1 VILESPPEQARPLRR
16 IATIAVWL
24 LAALTLAA
32 CAGQRQTAKKPKAP
46 PQSPGEQPPVDNRDW
61 LRLRSGEWLAGE
73 FLGYRSDQIRFD
85 SDVLNEVELDW
96 KKVTELHTRR
106 VVNVL
111 LTRRRT
117 VSGKVSLRASK
128 AVITGDNGGTF
139 PRTELLAIV
148 PAGKQ
153 HNTNWSGK
161 LTWSLTAVSGNTS
174 RFDSSAHAQ
183 LTRETAATR
192 GEISYN
198 GTFSATNQ
206 IRTSDQSQVDAG
218 FDVFLSKRLFVT
230 PLSIAY
236 FRDPFQN
243 IRSRFS
249 PSVGLG
255 YEFIDKD
262 GFDWNANLGAGWQRT
277 QFESFTAGSE
287 GSFEETTGVIG
298 TDLEVDI
305 TKEIEFEFDY
315 EIQFALNNPSDYNH
329 VMRATLSVELWDDAF
344 ELDIGLI
351 WNRTSD
357 PAADFGNG
365 RYNDHHFQ
373 IGYMLYAAAVACRY
387 DPQFCDVHRVAIG
400 AIARDVAMPPDDALA
415 HLFPVA
421 RCKDLYDGHSWASG
435 LFQMADG
442 KSQESSSEAVN
453 AYYGAALV
461 GEALGDEALRSWA
474 QLLLAMEIRSAQWYW
489 HVPSAS
495 PIYDPS
501 FAATNRMVG
510 VVGATDANAATW
522 FGANLEYVHGINI
535 MPVTPVTEALL
546 PASYVAEQYAQLAT
560 RHGRM
565 EAAWAGFAVAAH
577 AIVDPAKALLEV
589 AELNAFDNGNSRT
602 NMLHWVATRPAPPT
616 ALLLALATVRS
627 PSAVPRA

>member
-1 VILESPPEQARPLRR
+1 M
-16 IATIAVWL
+16 
-24 LAALTLAA
+24 
-32 CAGQRQTAKKPKAP
+32 
-46 PQSPGEQPPVDNRDW
+46 
-61 LRLRSGEWLAGE
+61 
-73 FLGYRSDQIRFD
+73 
-85 SDVLNEVELDW
+85 
-96 KKVTELHTRR
+96 
-106 VVNVL
+106 
-111 LTRRRT
+111 
-117 VSGKVSLRASK
+117 
-128 AVITGDNGGTF
+128 
-139 PRTELLAIV
+139 
-148 PAGKQ
+148 
-153 HNTNWSGK
+153 
-161 LTWSLTAVSGNTS
+161 
-174 RFDSSAHAQ
+174 
-183 LTRETAATR
+183 
-192 GEISYN
+192 
-198 GTFSATNQ
+198 SATNPAPWPTAQ
-206 IRTSDQSQVDAG
+206 AG
-218 FDVFLSKRLFVT
+218 TGALVYDGTYGGLVT
-230 PLSIAY
+230 
-236 FRDPFQN
+236 R
-243 IRSRFS
+243 
-249 PSVGLG
+249 VGL
-255 YEFIDKD
+255 
-262 GFDWNANLGAGWQRT
+262 
-277 QFESFTAGSE
+277 
-287 GSFEETTGVIG
+287 
-298 TDLEVDI
+298 
-305 TKEIEFEFDY
+305 
-315 EIQFALNNPSDYNH
+315 
-329 VMRATLSVELWDDAF
+329 
-344 ELDIGLI
+344 
-351 WNRTSD
+351 SD